1 VTDTFKSGQRR
12 ICAGCLAHI
21 EPRDRVCVLYDEI
34 HCMKCLTD
42 DEEDSFRDLSNDGV
56 DQHLEEQGE

>member
-1 VTDTFKSGQRR
+1 
-12 ICAGCLAHI
+12 
-21 EPRDRVCVLYDEI
+21 
-34 HCMKCLTD
+34 MKCLTD